1 MKTLALLLISYI
13 IIGNSNYTYEENPV
27 YFIGETEQIKPE
39 SYELLEKIS
48 NFCNTTD
55 KKIEDIRIIYKE
67 SVCNKG
73 NDKFLA
79 SKRTFL
85 INEYLKN
92 KIKSKVMIK
101 ISYLDLDIEESYAVV
116 TPVIGR

>member
-1 MKTLALLLISYI
+1 MKTLALLLISYL
-13 IIGNSNYTYEENPV
+13 IIGNSNCTYEVNPV

-55 KKIEDIRIIYKE
+55 KKIEDIKITYKE
-67 SVCNKG
+67 SVCNKSK
-73 NDKFLA
+73 DKFLA
-79 SKRTFL
+79 SKRTYL
-85 INEYLKN
+85 IYEYLKN
-92 KIKSKVMIK
+92 KIKSKILIK
-101 ISYLDLDIEESYAVV
+101 ISYLDLEIEESYAEV